1 MIVISTSTTRWRL
14 PSAHLSPKL
23 TRPLVSGRHTMETK
37 HAEAQDLCLWRHQR
51 HAGYRS
57 GLSSA
62 PPEGPLLDR
71 SSRLVGGP
79 PSLEPAYPSICV
91 SPQIDMACPEIVR

>member
-1 MIVISTSTTRWRL
+1 MEGSRPLPLAASTSRW
-14 PSAHLSPKL
+14 LS
-23 TRPLVSGRHTMETK
+23 
-37 HAEAQDLCLWRHQR
+37 D
-51 HAGYRS
+51 
-57 GLSSA
+57 GLIR

-91 SPQIDMACPEIVR
+91 SPQIDMACPEIVRPRGLHIKTI